1 MNSKYLIQYDDF
13 ELIEDPGPNID
24 LDVDMMLDYLDTG
37 TFIGNEIEAA
47 VANRQRDAYK
57 QACQN
62 WQINREKMAE
72 ELRRLL
78 KGHPRYE

>member
-1 MNSKYLIQYDDF
+1 MNNKFLMNDDF

-37 TFIGNEIEAA
+37 IYIGSKLEAA

>member
-1 MNSKYLIQYDDF
+1 MNDDF

-47 VANRQRDAYK
+47 VANRQRGAYK

-62 WQINREKMAE
+62 WQINREKMTE

>member
-1 MNSKYLIQYDDF
+1 
-13 ELIEDPGPNID
+13 
-24 LDVDMMLDYLDTG
+24 MMLDYLDTG
-37 TFIGNEIEAA
+37 TYIGSKLEAA

-57 QACQN
+57 QACQK
-62 WQINREKMAE
+62 KMAE